1 MRGAAALL
9 FLAFLVLADQV
20 PILAADNGGAE
31 DAAGRVVDVNSGVG
45 SGYSWVLDL
54 MGVGI
59 SIILYLRVASAPEPY
74 RDEFGC
80 DFSFAPAGDS
90 MGI

>member
-45 SGYSWVLDL
+45 SGYL
-54 MGVGI
+54 MGVGM
-59 SIILYLRVASAPEPY
+59 SIILYLRVAPAPEPY
-74 RDEFGC
+74 RDEFGR

>member
-45 SGYSWVLDL
+45 SDYSGVSDL
-54 MGVGI
+54 IGVGM
-59 SIILYLRVASAPEPY
+59 STILYLWVTLAPESY
-74 RDEFGC
+74 RDGFER
-80 DFSFAPAGDS
+80 DFSFDGCPKKA
-90 MGI
+90 